1 MTLRFAADE
10 NFDGRIVRGL
20 VRILP
25 ALDLVRVQDTAL
37 AESDD
42 SAVLEWAAEAGRVV
56 LTHDFST
63 MTAAA
68 WARVR
73 TGLPMRGVIEVDTD
87 EPIGRAIDEIY
98 LIAVACSPEELDG
111 QVLFLPL

>member
-1 MTLRFAADE
+1 MLRLVADE

-20 VRILP
+20 LRVLP
-25 ALDLVRVQDTAL
+25 NLDLVRVQDTFV
-37 AESDD
+37 AEAQDNE
-42 SAVLEWAAEAGRVV
+42 VLEWAAREGRVV
-56 LTHDFST
+56 LTHDVTT

-73 TGLPMRGVIEVDTD
+73 AGLTMAGVIEVSADV
-87 EPIGRAIDEIY
+87 PIGKAIGEIH
-98 LIAVACSPEELDG
+98 LVVMVCSPEELEG

>member
-1 MTLRFAADE
+1 MLRLAADE

-20 VRILP
+20 LRVLP
-25 ALDLVRVQDTAL
+25 LLDLIRVQDTPL
-37 AESDD
+37 AGSPDEV
-42 SAVLEWAAEAGRVV
+42 VLEWAAREGRLI
-56 LTHDFST
+56 LTHDVDT

-73 TGLPMRGVIEVDTD
+73 AGLPMPGLIEVSSE
-87 EPIGRAIDEIY
+87 EPIGQAIDEIR
-98 LIAVACSPEELDG
+98 LVVVASRPGEHEG

>member
-1 MTLRFAADE
+1 MLRLAADE

-20 VRILP
+20 LRLLP
-25 ALDLVRVQDTAL
+25 NLDLVRVQDTPLGGAPD
-37 AESDD
+37 E
-42 SAVLEWAAEAGRVV
+42 AVLEWAAREGRLL
-56 LTHDFST
+56 LTHDVGT

-73 TGLPMRGVIEVDTD
+73 AGLEMPGLIEVSA
-87 EPIGRAIDEIY
+87 EGPVGQAIDDIY
-98 LIAVACSPEELDG
+98 MVVMASRPEEHEG

>member
-1 MTLRFAADE
+1 MLRLAADE

-20 VRILP
+20 LRVLP
-25 ALDLVRVQDTAL
+25 NLDLVRVQDTAL
-37 AESDD
+37 SAADD
-42 SAVLEWAAEAGRVV
+42 AAVLEWAAREGRLV
-56 LTHDFST
+56 LTHDMGT

-73 TGLPMRGVIEVDTD
+73 AGLPMPGVVEVSSE
-87 EPIGRAIDEIY
+87 EPVGRAIDEIR
-98 LIAVACSPEELDG
+98 LIIAASHAGEYEG

>member
-1 MTLRFAADE
+1 MLRLAADE

-20 VRILP
+20 L
-25 ALDLVRVQDTAL
+25 QDTLL
-37 AESDD
+37 AGADD
-42 SAVLEWAAEAGRVV
+42 DAVLEWAAREGRLV
-56 LTHDFST
+56 LTHDVGT

-73 TGLPMRGVIEVDTD
+73 VGLPMPGILEVGSE
-87 EPIGRAIDEIY
+87 EPVGRAIDEIR
-98 LIAVACSPEELDG
+98 LVVVASRPEEHEG

>member
-1 MTLRFAADE
+1 MLRLAADE

-20 VRILP
+20 VRALP
-25 ALDLVRVQDTAL
+25 SLDLVRVQDTAL
-37 AESDD
+37 TGSRDED
-42 SAVLEWAAEAGRVV
+42 VLEWAALEGRIV
-56 LTHDFST
+56 LTHDVGT

-73 TGLPMRGVIEVDTD
+73 AGLPMPGLIEVSSD
-87 EPIGRAIDEIY
+87 EPVGKAIEDIQVV
-98 LIAVACSPEELDG
+98 IVASRPGEHEG

>member
-1 MTLRFAADE
+1 MLRLAADE

-20 VRILP
+20 LRVLP
-25 ALDLVRVQDTAL
+25 ELELVRVQDTPL
-37 AESDD
+37 AEAADED
-42 SAVLEWAAEAGRVV
+42 VLEWAAREGRLV
-56 LTHDFST
+56 LTHDVGT

-73 TGLPMRGVIEVDTD
+73 AGLPMPGIIEVSSE
-87 EPIGRAIDEIY
+87 EPIGRAIDEIR
-98 LIAVACSPEELDG
+98 LIVLVSRPWEHEG

>member
-1 MTLRFAADE
+1 MLRLAADE

-20 VRILP
+20 RRVLP
-25 ALDLVRVQDTAL
+25 ELDLIRVQDTTL
-37 AESDD
+37 AGSDD
-42 SAVLEWAAEAGRVV
+42 AQVLEWAAHEGRIL
-56 LTHDFST
+56 LTHDVGT

-73 TGLPMRGVIEVDTD
+73 AGLPMPGLLEVHSGIAIGVAIE
-87 EPIGRAIDEIY
+87 EIR
-98 LIAVACSPEELDG
+98 LIAELSRPGEQEG

>member
-1 MTLRFAADE
+1 MLRLAADE

-20 VRILP
+20 FRVLP
-25 ALDLVRVQDTAL
+25 DLDLIRVQDTPLVEAG
-37 AESDD
+37 DD
-42 SAVLEWAAEAGRVV
+42 AVLEWAAREGRLV
-56 LTHDFST
+56 LTHDVGT

-73 TGLPMRGVIEVDTD
+73 AGLPMPGLIEVSAE
-87 EPIGRAIDEIY
+87 EPIGRAIDEICMV
-98 LIAVACSPEELDG
+98 VAASWAGELEG

>member
-1 MTLRFAADE
+1 MLRLAADE

-20 VRILP
+20 LRALP
-25 ALDLVRVQDTAL
+25 DLDLVRVQDTPLAGAL
-37 AESDD
+37 DED
-42 SAVLEWAAEAGRVV
+42 VLEWAAREGRVV
-56 LTHDFST
+56 LTHDEST

-73 TGLPMRGVIEVDTD
+73 EGLPMPGLIEVSSNV
-87 EPIGRAIDEIY
+87 PIGPAIDDISMVV
-98 LIAVACSPEELDG
+98 VAFRPGEHEG

>member
-1 MTLRFAADE
+1 MLRLAADE

-20 VRILP
+20 LRVLP
-25 ALDLVRVQDTAL
+25 DLDLVRVQDTSIAG
-37 AESDD
+37 ADD
-42 SAVLEWAAEAGRVV
+42 GAVLEWAAREGRIVV
-56 LTHDFST
+56 THDVST

-73 TGLPMRGVIEVDTD
+73 LGLAMAGVIEVSTD
-87 EPIGRAIDEIY
+87 EPVGKAIGEIR
-98 LIAVACSPEELDG
+98 LVVATCSPEELEG

>member
-1 MTLRFAADE
+1 MLRLAADE

-20 VRILP
+20 LRVLP
-25 ALDLVRVQDTAL
+25 YLDLVRVQDTSL
-37 AESDD
+37 AGADD
-42 SAVLEWAAEAGRVV
+42 EDVLEWAAREGRLV
-56 LTHDFST
+56 LTHDVGT

-73 TGLPMRGVIEVDTD
+73 ASLPMPGFIEVSS
-87 EPIGRAIDEIY
+87 EAPIGRAIDD
-98 LIAVACSPEELDG
+98 LRLVVGASRPEEFEG

>member
-1 MTLRFAADE
+1 MRLRFAADE
-10 NFDGRIVRGL
+10 NFDGRVVRGL
-20 VRILP
+20 LRIVP

-42 SAVLEWAAEAGRVV
+42 DAVLVWAAQEGRVV
-56 LTHDFST
+56 LTHDIST
-63 MTAAA
+63 MSAAA

-73 TGLPMRGVIEVDTD
+73 AGLPMRGVIEVATD
-87 EPIGRAIDEIY
+87 DPIGRAIDEIH
-98 LIAVACSPEELDG
+98 LIAMACSPGELDG